1 MRNTYSDGTPI
12 TAPFWVVRCTSS
24 TCKHAGWDTHKS
36 NICKKCGAEAT
47 CVPANEDKKK
57 PA

>member
-1 MRNTYSDGTPI
+1 MKSTYSDGTHI
-12 TAPFWVVRCTSS
+12 TSPFWVIRCTS
-24 TCKHAGWDTHKS
+24 CNYAGWNTQKTTT
-36 NICKKCGAEAT
+36 CTKCGAEAT